1 MKIDAHVK
9 WLIDEPQLG
18 IEVDKLEIVPV
29 DVDYIEP
36 SEDEL
41 TVWIENEL
49 AEKYGISFYVSQD
62 DFTIMNMNDLI
73 EDISYDEFQ
82 DKVDPGYAE

>member
-1 MKIDAHVK
+1 MKIDAKIK

-18 IEVDKLEIVPV
+18 IEVDKLETVAV
-29 DVDYIEP
+29 DIDYIEP
-36 SEDEL
+36 TQDEL
-41 TVWIENEL
+41 TDWIENSL
-49 AEKYGISFYVSQD
+49 AEKYGTSFYMSQD

-82 DKVDPGYAE
+82 DKVDPGYVE